1 MRKITIFDSTLRD
14 GAQARGISF
23 SVEDKIKIAHALDR
37 QGVDYIEA
45 GNPGS
50 NPKDLAFF
58 QHFAENAK
66 NAPLSHAKLI
76 AFGSTRRKGILPE
89 EDKNLQALLSANT
102 DSVCIFGKSWDFHAT
117 NILNA
122 TLEEN
127 LAMIS
132 DTVAFLKKHGKEVIF
147 DAEHFFDGY
156 KKNADYAMASLKAA
170 QEGGASC
177 LVLCDTNGGCFP
189 SEIFEIVCTVVAE
202 FPSTEI
208 GIHTHNDCE
217 MAVANSIMAVQS
229 GATHVQGTFTGFGE
243 RCGNANLSA
252 LIPNL
257 QLKLGYECIPADS
270 MPLLTETARYISET
284 ANVSLN
290 SRAAYVGRSAFA
302 HKAGMHIDGV
312 TKSSS
317 SFEHVNPE
325 AVGNQRQYLIS
336 EVAGGSAMLA
346 KIQKIDPS
354 LTKGSPQTAEI
365 IQGIKDREHMGYQ
378 YEAAEASLLLFI
390 RKKLGKF
397 APSFKLL
404 NFRVIG
410 ERPFDEGR
418 SASARIG
425 IEVNGQRVFTYAEGI
440 GPVGALDKALR
451 QALIN
456 FYPGLAKTY
465 LTDYKVRVL
474 DNKHATESQVRVLI
488 ESTDGKQN
496 WTTVG
501 SSGDIIDA
509 SYQALV
515 DSIEYTLIKQK

>member
-1 MRKITIFDSTLRD
+1 MNKITVFDSTLRD

-23 SVEDKIKIAHALDR
+23 SVEDKIKIAVALDKL
-37 QGVDYIEA
+37 GVDYIEA

-58 QHFAENAK
+58 QHFSQGAT
-66 NAPLSHAKLI
+66 LSHAKLI

-89 EDKNLQALLSANT
+89 DDKNLQALLSANT
-102 DSVCIFGKSWDFHAT
+102 DSVCIFGKSWDFHVT
-117 NILNA
+117 EILNA

-127 LAMIS
+127 LKMIT
-132 DTVAFLKKHGKEVIF
+132 DTVAFLKSHGKEVIF

-156 KKNADYAMASLKAA
+156 KNNPAYAMQCLRAA
-170 QEGGASC
+170 KEADC
-177 LVLCDTNGGCFP
+177 IVLCDTNGGSFP
-189 SEIFEIVCTVVAE
+189 ADIYDTVNLVAQE
-202 FPSTEI
+202 FPSV

-217 MAVANSIMAVQS
+217 MAVANSIVAVEA
-229 GATHVQGTFTGFGE
+229 GAEHVQGTFTGFGE

-257 QLKLGYECIPADS
+257 QLKLGYDCIPS
-270 MPLLTETARYISET
+270 EYMPLLTETARYISET

-312 TKSSS
+312 TKASA
-317 SFEHVNPE
+317 SFEHIDPE

-346 KIQKIDPS
+346 KIQKIAPDI
-354 LTKGSPQTAEI
+354 TKGSPEMAEI
-365 IQGIKDREHMGYQ
+365 IQGIKDREHKGYQ
-378 YEAAEASLLLFI
+378 YEAAEASLALFV
-390 RKKLGKF
+390 RKQLGKF
-397 APSFKLL
+397 TPSFKLL
-404 NFRVIG
+404 NVRVIG

-418 SASARIG
+418 SSSARIG
-425 IEVNGQRVFTYAEGI
+425 IEVDGKRVFTYAEGT
-440 GPVGALDKALR
+440 GPVDALNKALR
-451 QALIN
+451 DALDA
-456 FYPGLAKTY
+456 FYPQLNEVY

-474 DNKHATESQVRVLI
+474 DNKHATGSKVRVLI
-488 ESTDGKQN
+488 ESTDGKQS

-501 SSGDIIDA
+501 ASGDIIDA

-515 DSIEYTLIKQK
+515 DSIEFKLKC